1 MKHIYKLT
9 PVSMY
14 DAQGLESWL
23 EDMAKRGLFLK
34 KFGSI
39 WCSFEKGPAQALR
52 YRVEPDKENEQLK
65 AYAWRKDLC
74 FERAGEKEEREFPM
88 TQQGLEEADTWLQGL
103 FDAL

>member
-39 WCSFEKGPAQALR
+39 WCSSSFSIHLFEL
-52 YRVEPDKENEQLK
+52 DN
-65 AYAWRKDLC
+65 
-74 FERAGEKEEREFPM
+74 
-88 TQQGLEEADTWLQGL
+88 
-103 FDAL
+103 